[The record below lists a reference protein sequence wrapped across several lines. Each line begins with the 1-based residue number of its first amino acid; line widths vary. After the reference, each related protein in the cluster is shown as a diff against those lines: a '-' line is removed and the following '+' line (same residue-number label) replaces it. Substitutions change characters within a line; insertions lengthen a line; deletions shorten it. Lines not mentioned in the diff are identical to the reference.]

1 MSEDKPIEIT
11 LPETSII
18 RQIFEASYGEEKNT
32 EDNNIKEVEKT
43 LTDEEYN
50 ELMKA
55 FLDAS
60 RKQAENNKPENK
72 IKRIIKEKEEER
84 KRAQFK
90 TLKPGFLL

>member
-1 MSEDKPIEIT
+1 MSENEPIEIT

-18 RQIFEASYGEEKNT
+18 RQIFEASYGDEKND
-32 EDNNIKEVEKT
+32 ENNTVKEVEKT

-60 RKQAENNKPENK
+60 RKQAERNKPENK

-90 TLKPGFLL
+90 SLKPGFLL